1 MGIIVCSKWRFGCAV
16 GNPAS
21 RGVIGN
27 IPYGDDGFPRGG
39 KPTEPDGARFTQA
52 VASKT
57 AINGFAVHIY
67 AQAFQ
72 ERVLTEKNSTS
83 TDDGSREKTS
93 AELPAVD
100 SEPSD
105 IVTDAASSA
114 SVSSKK
120 TTKRR
125 KKRNL
130 WAIKATIATLVL
142 SAFISF
148 LTEITA
154 SVSNII
160 VTVILLLFIVM
171 LGILFDG
178 IGVAV
183 TSCDITPIVSM
194 ASKKEYGAKTAM
206 WLVKNNEKVAS
217 VCNDVVGDIISIISG
232 SCGAA
237 IVVKLLTILDESWQQ
252 WLSIGVSAV
261 ISALMVG
268 GKAFLKNVAI
278 SNSKEFV
285 MFVAR
290 VVGVF
295 HPEERRRKKK
305 QTEKKKKYESA
316 AGTDDKHAKKS
327 PDAHAAHGAE
337 NASAR
342 RKNATAEKKSIR
354 PEKVQVARNDEP
366 SSADVV
372 VPRTEAAKPADSDG
386 DNAE

>member
-1 MGIIVCSKWRFGCAV
+1 M
-16 GNPAS
+16 
-21 RGVIGN
+21 
-27 IPYGDDGFPRGG
+27 
-39 KPTEPDGARFTQA
+39 
-52 VASKT
+52 
-57 AINGFAVHIY
+57 
-67 AQAFQ
+67 
-72 ERVLTEKNSTS
+72 TEKNSTS

-183 TSCDITPIVSM
+183 ISTEDSIRVNLVYDDSPAAQAGIEKGDYIV
-194 ASKKEYGAKTAM
+194 A
-206 WLVKNNEKVAS
+206 
-217 VCNDVVGDIISIISG
+217 
-232 SCGAA
+232 
-237 IVVKLLTILDESWQQ
+237 
-252 WLSIGVSAV
+252 
-261 ISALMVG
+261 
-268 GKAFLKNVAI
+268 
-278 SNSKEFV
+278 
-285 MFVAR
+285 
-290 VVGVF
+290 
-295 HPEERRRKKK
+295 
-305 QTEKKKKYESA
+305 A
-316 AGTDDKHAKKS
+316 AGLTVEADI
-327 PDAHAAHGAE
+327 
-337 NASAR
+337 ASYLFAFVF
-342 RKNATAEKKSIR
+342 
-354 PEKVQVARNDEP
+354 VQVGYQQ
-366 SSADVV
+366 ADV
-372 VPRTEAAKPADSDG
+372 G
-386 DNAE
+386 MLNA

>member
-1 MGIIVCSKWRFGCAV
+1 M
-16 GNPAS
+16 
-21 RGVIGN
+21 
-27 IPYGDDGFPRGG
+27 
-39 KPTEPDGARFTQA
+39 
-52 VASKT
+52 
-57 AINGFAVHIY
+57 
-67 AQAFQ
+67 
-72 ERVLTEKNSTS
+72 TEKNSTS

-93 AELPAVD
+93 AEFPAVD

-114 SVSSKK
+114 SVSSQK

-327 PDAHAAHGAE
+327 PNAHAAHGAE